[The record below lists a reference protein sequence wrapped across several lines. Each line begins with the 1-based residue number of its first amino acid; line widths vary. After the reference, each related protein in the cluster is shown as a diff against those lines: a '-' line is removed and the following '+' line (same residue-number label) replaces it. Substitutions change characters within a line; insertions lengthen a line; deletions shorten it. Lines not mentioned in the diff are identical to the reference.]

1 MIYSFDHLIVFIE
14 YFGGEKHM
22 GTDFNLLLL
31 KNRYFNFRTFL
42 ILLFK
47 ITVVVSAF
55 YLAFLVRFD
64 FSLTPAQLETCSLL
78 ILPILIIKIAVFWS
92 MGLSRGWWRYASLAD
107 ALDILK
113 ATLLAS
119 LIVMIY
125 LFFVHRL
132 EGIPRSVLLLDWLF
146 TFCALA
152 GVRFFIR
159 MVRERYLDSLLFFVS
174 NQHPQINTLIIGAG
188 ETGQTIVREIRKN
201 ELLKYKPVGFIDDD
215 PNKFRARFQGLL
227 VLGTHTEIIK
237 VCHKYNID
245 HIIIAIP
252 SATAQQMRA
261 IVESC
266 QQSGVSFKTLPG
278 VSDLIDGKVSIQQ
291 IRDVDLN
298 DLLGR
303 RPIQLDTTRIERYL
317 RGKVVLITG
326 AAGSIGSEICRQ
338 VIRFAPA
345 QIMLLDNSESPLFHI
360 EQELLESHPEQNIS
374 THLCDVRDR
383 TRTNNI
389 IADKRPQVIFHAAAY
404 KHVPMMERNPAE
416 AVNTNV
422 RGTRIVA
429 DSATEHGVETFVL
442 VSTDKAVNPTN
453 VMGATKRAAEIYI
466 QSLAQQQ
473 KTTRFTTVRFGNVL
487 GSSGS
492 VVPTFKDQIKKGGP
506 VKVTHPDITRY
517 FMTIPEA
524 TQLVLQSGSMG
535 EGGEIFL
542 LDMGEPVKI
551 VKLAEELIR
560 LSGFT
565 PYEEIDIEFTGLRP
579 GEKLYEEMLLAG
591 EDVKPTDHA
600 SIHIAKAEQSDQSA
614 VLALMEELYEL
625 QRELDRKGLVNALQ
639 KMVPEYTPDENL
651 RS

>member
-1 MIYSFDHLIVFIE
+1 
-14 YFGGEKHM
+14 M
-22 GTDFNLLLL
+22 GTGFNLLML
-31 KNRYFNFRTFL
+31 KNRYFNFRGIL

-47 ITVVVSAF
+47 STVVISAL

-64 FSLTPAQLETCSLL
+64 FSLTPAQLEICRRIL
-78 ILPILIIKIAVFWS
+78 LPILIIKLTVFWS
-92 MGLSRGWWRYASLAD
+92 MGLSRGWWRYASLSD
-107 ALDILK
+107 ALDIFK

-119 LIVMIY
+119 LIVTIY
-125 LFFVHRL
+125 LVFVYRL

-146 TFCALA
+146 TLCALA
-152 GVRFFIR
+152 GARFFKR
-159 MVRERYLDSLLFFVS
+159 VVRERYLDIFPFLESKH
-174 NQHPQINTLIIGAG
+174 QDRINTLVIGAG
-188 ETGQTIVREIRKN
+188 ETGQTIAREIRKN
-201 ELLKYKPVGFIDDD
+201 DQLKNRLVGFIDDD
-215 PNKFRARFQGLL
+215 PKKIRGKFQGLP
-227 VLGTHTEIIK
+227 VLGGHTDIAKICRRHK
-237 VCHKYNID
+237 VEE
-245 HIIIAIP
+245 IIIAIP
-252 SATAQQMRA
+252 SASSQQMR
-261 IVESC
+261 IIIESC
-266 QQSGVSFKTLPG
+266 QLSGVSYKTLPG

-303 RPIQLDTTRIERYL
+303 RPIQLDTTRIESYL

-338 VIRFAPA
+338 VVRFSPA
-345 QIMLLDNSESPLFHI
+345 QIILLDNAESPLFHI
-360 EQELLESHPEQNIS
+360 EQELLENHPEQNIS

-383 TRTNNI
+383 ARINNL
-389 IADKRPQVIFHAAAY
+389 IADKNPQVVFHAAAY

-429 DSATEHGVETFVL
+429 DAATEHGVETFVM

-453 VMGATKRAAEIYI
+453 VMRATKRAAEIYI
-466 QSLAQQQ
+466 QSLAQHQ

-487 GSSGS
+487 GSAGS

-542 LDMGEPVKI
+542 LDMGDPVKI
-551 VKLAEELIR
+551 VNLAEELIR

-565 PYEEIDIEFTGLRP
+565 PYEEIEIEFTGLRP

-591 EDVKPTDHA
+591 EDVQPTDHA
-600 SIHIAKAEQSDQSA
+600 SIHIAKAEQSDRDA
-614 VLALMEELYEL
+614 VLALMEELYAL
-625 QRELDRKGLVNALQ
+625 QLKLDRSGLVKVLQ
-639 KMVPEYTPDENL
+639 KLVPEYTPDKNFW
-651 RS
+651 S